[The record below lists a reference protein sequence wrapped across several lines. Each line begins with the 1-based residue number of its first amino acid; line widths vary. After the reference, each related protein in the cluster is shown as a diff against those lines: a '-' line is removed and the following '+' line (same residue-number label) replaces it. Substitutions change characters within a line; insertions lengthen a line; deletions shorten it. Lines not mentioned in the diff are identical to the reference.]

1 MSVIR
6 DNVIV
11 APGVDTV
18 TEAELNT
25 TTIEPGIYTLAANKT
40 INGQASSRW
49 TVICLANNSGS
60 TPVCYSQIWIPSQN
74 NVAQKASRIYVRV
87 INSAG
92 TGYNGFATM
101 VNDSDAVNNKTSYP
115 TEIYIQSTQPTAVA
129 GKNIIWID
137 TSS

>member
-25 TTIEPGIYTLAANKT
+25 TTIEPGIYTLASSKT
-40 INGQASSRW
+40 INGQTSSRW

-60 TPVCYSQIWIPSQN
+60 TPVCYTQIWVPSQN
-74 NVAQKASRIYVRV
+74 GQTGIRIYIRT

-92 TGYNGFATM
+92 NGYSAFATM
-101 VNDSDAVNNKTSYP
+101 TNSTDAVNNKTSYP